1 MAPLHRHVAVLG
13 AVRQLL
19 EEHGLPSDRLEAW
32 KDGSNLLVRPVPAPV
47 ILRVATFTGRVRG
60 DPLPYLAREVDLI
73 EWLASRGAPVM
84 QPCGPMPPGPFLVHG
99 WGMAAVAFI
108 EHEPG
113 TVPAPGACL
122 VALDAVHAAMRDY
135 PGDLPLLGPVTSDLD
150 LALGFAVREQILE
163 GERADE
169 LRRRRDELVPRLLE
183 LDPVVVPQHGDAF
196 PRNAVPR
203 RDGGATWI
211 DLEDACR
218 APRSWDLAVLARNTG
233 DDGILRAAT
242 ERVGEDALATA
253 WALREIQA
261 EVWIALHD
269 ARVRRGW

>member
-1 MAPLHRHVAVLG
+1 MAPLHRRVAVLG

-32 KDGSNLLVRPVPAPV
+32 KDGSNLLVRPVPGPR
-47 ILRVATFTGRVRG
+47 ILRRATLPRRVRR
-60 DPLPYLAREVDLI
+60 DPLPHGL
-73 EWLASRGAPVM
+73 
-84 QPCGPMPPGPFLVHG
+84 FLVHG

-150 LALGFAVREQILE
+150 LALGFAVGEQILE

-233 DDGILRAAT
+233 DDGILR
-242 ERVGEDALATA
+242 
-253 WALREIQA
+253 
-261 EVWIALHD
+261 
-269 ARVRRGW
+269 